1 MRSLVHG
8 LLLGVLLVSSVACQ
22 TAPSGK
28 AALDVT
34 KTIEVK
40 PADATAVEFY
50 RWYVKQVNDG
60 GSPFMKAPQ
69 QLKEY
74 VSASLWKT
82 LQQTRG
88 VEKDADYFLKAQ
100 DTLDDWATNISA
112 SPAKMVDGITRTIVT
127 LGASAESKHRLAL
140 DMVQEDGTWK
150 IRLVR
155 EAR

>member
-8 LLLGVLLVSSVACQ
+8 LLFGAVLVSNVACQ

-28 AALDVT
+28 TASDVT
-34 KTIEVK
+34 NATQAKS
-40 PADATAVEFY
+40 ADATAVEFY

-60 GSPFMKAPQ
+60 GSPFMKSPK

-82 LQQTRG
+82 LQLTRG

-100 DTLDDWATNISA
+100 DTLDDWGTNISA
-112 SPAKMVDGITRTIVT
+112 SPAKVVDGSTRTIVT
-127 LGASAESKHRLAL
+127 LGASADSKHRLAL
-140 DMVQEDGTWK
+140 DMVREDGRWK
-150 IRLVR
+150 IRLVK